1 MRINHAKKG
10 HQVVAVAYDRLRTFE
25 FGCVV
30 EFFAVERPEL
40 NVDWY
45 RFTVCTADKHV
56 IQAVGGIHI
65 EVEAGLEALAGADTI
80 LIPAWRDINE
90 IPDERLLQS
99 LRDAYQRGARICSIC
114 TGVFVLAAAGL
125 LHGKSVTTHWHHAR
139 LLAQRYPDTLVQPS
153 ALYVDQGQIITS
165 AGSAAGLDMLMHL
178 VKRDYGH
185 RVANMV
191 AQRLVIPF
199 HREGRQQ
206 QIIKTKVVE
215 KGENRI
221 STLVDWLRSNL
232 ILTHTVSSLA
242 KRAMMSER
250 TLQRHFQ
257 ETMGLPVMQ
266 WLARSRLDYAKEL
279 LAASALSIA
288 RIAELSG
295 HSSEATFRH
304 QFRQQ
309 ENISP
314 TRFRQQVGQPP
325 RGAKQHIALAPV
337 RPLVE

>member
-10 HQVVAVAYDRLRTFE
+10 HHVVAVAYDRLRTFE

-30 EFFAVERPEL
+30 EFFAVARPEL

-45 RFTVCTADKHV
+45 RFTVCTADKHL
-56 IQAVGGIHI
+56 IHAVGGIRMEI
-65 EVEAGLEALAGADTI
+65 EADLDVLATADTI
-80 LIPAWRDINE
+80 IIPAWRDINE
-90 IPDERLLQS
+90 TPSERLLHS
-99 LRDAYQRGARICSIC
+99 LRDAYRRGARICSIC

-139 LLAQRYPDTLVQPS
+139 LLAQRYPDTIVLPS
-153 ALYVDQGQIITS
+153 ALYVDQGQIMTS

-178 VKRDYGH
+178 VKNDYGH

-199 HREGRQQ
+199 HREGSQQ
-206 QIIKTKVVE
+206 QLIKTKVVE

-221 STLVDWLRSNL
+221 ASLVDWLRGNL

-257 ETMGLPVMQ
+257 EAMGLPVMQ
-266 WLARSRLDYAKEL
+266 WLAQCRLDYAREL
-279 LAASALSIA
+279 LSSGSLSIA
-288 RIAELSG
+288 RIAEVSG

-304 QFRQQ
+304 QFRLH
-309 ENISP
+309 ETISP
-314 TRFRQQVGQPP
+314 TQFRRQCRQKYGAASAHPP
-325 RGAKQHIALAPV
+325 QSGEDLPR
-337 RPLVE
+337 